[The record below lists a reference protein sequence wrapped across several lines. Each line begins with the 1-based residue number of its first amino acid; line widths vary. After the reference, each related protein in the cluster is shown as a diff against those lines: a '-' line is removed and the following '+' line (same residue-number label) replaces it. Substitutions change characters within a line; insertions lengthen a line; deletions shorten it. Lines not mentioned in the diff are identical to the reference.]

1 MGTRRLTTFLL
12 RTAVLPLWAAGHAM
26 AHHLPPGMEE
36 ADEFAEPTFAAAV
49 VHPFSGADHW
59 LAALAVGLSAWS
71 WGKKTGLQ
79 STGLFVLAMA
89 GGIVA
94 GRAGFHLPMME
105 TGLAVSVILGGCVV
119 AGARWF
125 SAQAVLALA
134 ALTGA
139 WHGIAHGV
147 EWPATASPLHASGLV
162 LGSALIAFSA
172 ALLASWLPASASR
185 PALPRWAGRGLA
197 AAGAALLAVSFA
209 S

>member
-1 MGTRRLTTFLL
+1 MGTPRLTLFLL

-36 ADEFAEPTFAAAV
+36 IDEFAEPSFASAV
-49 VHPFSGADHW
+49 MHPFCGADHW
-59 LAALAVGLSAWS
+59 LVALAVGLSAWS

-79 STGLFVLAMA
+79 STSLFVLAMA
-89 GGIVA
+89 GGMAA

-119 AGARWF
+119 AGARWV
-125 SAQAVLALA
+125 SAQAVLVLA

-139 WHGIAHGV
+139 WHGVAHGL
-147 EWPATASPLHASGLV
+147 EWPATASAPDASGLV

-172 ALLASWLPASASR
+172 VLLASRLPTPASR